1 MSRTHRL
8 QQAAETILELIGPLR
23 IRYCPL
29 TPTPRQEAFLRL
41 QAREGL
47 YGGAAGGGKSVALAM
62 SALQYCDVPGYHAL
76 ILRPS
81 LPEFDLPGG
90 LIDLTHQWLARSN
103 AQWSGDTRTWTFP
116 GPGPAGTGGAT
127 LRFGYLDGI
136 KDVHRYS
143 GSSFAYVGFDELVR
157 FLEPEYRRMFRV
169 LRQPPADATL
179 PAAPDGTTL
188 TQVPIRARATSNP
201 GGPGHGWVKAHFV
214 DPATRPA
221 GVIFLPSRLTDNPHL
236 DHVDYIASLSLL
248 PNAERQRLLH
258 GDGEVP
264 RRRALPPRLVRPH
277 RTPPTPRQHSL
288 RPLLGPAATEPS
300 PANSDP
306 DYTVGLRLDLHEKTG
321 TYYVT
326 DIVRVRKAP
335 GTIEQLVTDTAAK
348 DGRTVSIVIEE
359 EPGAAGRALT
369 NRYKQHILRGY
380 TVTSIRPTGTK
391 DVRARPVAAA
401 AENGLLKIVR
411 GRHTNDFLDELSAF
425 PHGAHDDCV
434 DALAGAHQHLI
445 PRVQI
450 PMRTYVARTR
460 IPTQDDRFTPYWG
473 NPLW

>member
-157 FLEPEYRRMFRV
+157 FLSPNTGACSASSANHLPRDPPRRTGRHHADSGADPCPRNEQPRRPRPRLGQSALRRPRHAPRRRHLPALPV
-169 LRQPPADATL
+169 DRQPPPRPRRLHRLAQPPPERRT
-179 PAAPDGTTL
+179 PASPARRRGSPSTASSSNAPGSTSSNPTNSPTTL
-188 TQVPIRARATSNP
+188 A
-201 GGPGHGWVKAHFV
+201 
-214 DPATRPA
+214 
-221 GVIFLPSRLTDNPHL
+221 PS
-236 DHVDYIASLSLL
+236 ASRDL
-248 PNAERQRLLH
+248 
-258 GDGEVP
+258 
-264 RRRALPPRLVRPH
+264 
-277 RTPPTPRQHSL
+277 
-288 RPLLGPAATEPS
+288 AATEPS

-335 GTIEQLVTDTAAK
+335 GTIE
-348 DGRTVSIVIEE
+348 
-359 EPGAAGRALT
+359 
-369 NRYKQHILRGY
+369 
-380 TVTSIRPTGTK
+380 
-391 DVRARPVAAA
+391 
-401 AENGLLKIVR
+401 
-411 GRHTNDFLDELSAF
+411 
-425 PHGAHDDCV
+425 
-434 DALAGAHQHLI
+434 
-445 PRVQI
+445 
-450 PMRTYVARTR
+450 
-460 IPTQDDRFTPYWG
+460 
-473 NPLW
+473 